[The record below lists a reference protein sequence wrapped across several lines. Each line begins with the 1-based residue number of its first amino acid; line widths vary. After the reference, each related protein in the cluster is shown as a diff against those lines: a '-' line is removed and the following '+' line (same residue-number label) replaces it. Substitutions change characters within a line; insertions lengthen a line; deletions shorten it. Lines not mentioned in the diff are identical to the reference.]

1 MIILEGFFIR
11 INMRM
16 RLFEFTTEPPV
27 AAVVRDYKAKGYSVI
42 GRGAS
47 AMVLGSDSSNDVIK
61 IGPKSDCWLNMAK
74 AKSANPHLPDIQSIE
89 MVGDHYVAV
98 VEKLRPVKETF
109 FKTGLFQCIAAWL
122 YVHGKWTNGKDV
134 YLNQYSSESIKQMAD
149 NLESEKPHIVA
160 ALKVIMGCK
169 GSCNFDMHPDNM
181 MRRPSDNTLVFQD
194 PLTHQG

>member
-1 MIILEGFFIR
+1 
-11 INMRM
+11 M
-16 RLFEFTTEPPV
+16 RLYEFQTEPPV
-27 AAVVRDYKAKGYSVI
+27 AAVVRDYKAKGYEVI

-47 AMVLGSDSSNDVIK
+47 ALVLSSDSAQDVIK

-74 AKSANPHLPDIQSIE
+74 KKSSNPHLPQIDSLE
-89 MVGDHYVAV
+89 LVGDHYVAK

-122 YVHGKWTNGKDV
+122 FVHGNWANGKAV
-134 YLNQYSSESIKQMAD
+134 YLGKYGPDAIKEMSE
-149 NLESEKPHIVA
+149 NLEQNRPEMVE
-160 ALKVIMGCK
+160 ALKTILSSK
-169 GSCNFDMHPDNM
+169 GSCNLDMHPDNM

>member
-1 MIILEGFFIR
+1 
-11 INMRM
+11 M
-16 RLFEFTTEPPV
+16 RLFEFQTEPPV
-27 AAVVRDYKAKGYSVI
+27 AAVVRDYKAKGYEII

-61 IGPKSDCWLNMAK
+61 VGPKGDCWLNVAK
-74 AKSANPHLPDIQSIE
+74 AKSSNPHLPKVSSLE
-89 MVGDHYVAV
+89 MVGDHYVAT

-122 YVHGKWTNGKDV
+122 YVNANWQNGKDV
-134 YLNQYSSESIKQMAD
+134 YLGKYNADAIKQMSD
-149 NLESEKPHIVA
+149 NLEEGRPDMVS

-169 GSCNFDMHPDNM
+169 ASCNFDMHPDNM

>member
-1 MIILEGFFIR
+1 
-11 INMRM
+11 M
-16 RLFEFTTEPPV
+16 RLFEFNTEPPV
-27 AAVVRDYKAKGYSVI
+27 AAVVRDYKAKGYEII

-47 AMVLGSDSSNDVIK
+47 AMVLGSNSSDEVIK
-61 IGPKSDCWLNMAK
+61 VGPKSDCWLNVAK
-74 AKSANPHLPDIQSIE
+74 TKSSNPHLPQVSSLE
-89 MVGDHYVAV
+89 MVGDHYVAS

-122 YVHGKWTNGKDV
+122 YVNANWTNGKDV
-134 YLNQYSSESIKQMAD
+134 YLGKYNADAIKQMSV
-149 NLESEKPHIVA
+149 NLEEGKPEMVS

-169 GSCNFDMHPDNM
+169 ASCNFDMHPDNM